1 MKVPDIE
8 TITPNQSREC
18 QLRKAYPQFCSELDE
33 DDTISK
39 DLPFT
44 ERVWLKINGK
54 TEAPKCPVCGAPVK
68 FKSLSYGYRQTCS
81 RECSNKN
88 TEKIEKTKINNTEKY
103 GVSAPAKLTEVR
115 EKMKKTMIERYGTD
129 NPLKN
134 KEIHER
140 MMKTCIERHG
150 GLGNA
155 SEKSKRKQ
163 KGRMIDL
170 YGVENPVY
178 CKEISDKMRQ
188 TVLEKYGVEYVV
200 QNPDVQKKIKDTMKA
215 RYGTEHPMQNEEI
228 KEKTKNTNLERY
240 GVEWFCQTKEYNSS
254 LSNDSKANRAFANIL
269 DDLGIEFDREVVI
282 ENRRYDFQVGDTLI
296 EINPT
301 ATHNST
307 FGIKN
312 RAPLEKTYHT
322 DKTKLAEKHGF
333 TCIHIWDWDDP
344 EMIAKSMLAK
354 ETLYARECTVSEITA
369 REANAFIDANHFQG
383 RCRGTETAVG
393 IKNDGELVG
402 VMTFGKPR
410 YNKNF
415 EKELLRLCFKSGL
428 RVTGGAAKMFKYYIK
443 NHNPASIISYCDRSK
458 FSGRVYEELGFSL
471 LKAGAPSL
479 HWSNGKIHIRETM
492 LLRLGFD
499 KIFGT
504 SYGKGSDNHELMI
517 AHRFAEVYDCGQD
530 SYAYRR

>member
-1 MKVPDIE
+1 MKVPDIK

-18 QLRKAYPQFCSELDE
+18 QLRKAYPEFCRELEE

-44 ERVWLKINGK
+44 ERVWLKLNGK
-54 TEAPKCPVCGAPVK
+54 TEAPRCPVCGAPVK
-68 FKSLSYGYRQTCS
+68 FKSLSRGYRHTCS
-81 RECSNKN
+81 KACSNKN
-88 TEKIEKTKINNTEKY
+88 PEKIEKTKTNNTEKY
-103 GVSAPAKLTEVR
+103 GVSAPAKLTKVR
-115 EKMKKTMIERYGTD
+115 EKMKKTVTERYGTD

-134 KEIHER
+134 KEIRER

-155 SEKSKRKQ
+155 SENSKKKQ
-163 KGRMIDL
+163 IHTMIER
-170 YGVENPVY
+170 YGVKNAVELDSV
-178 CKEISDKMRQ
+178 RQ
-188 TVLEKYGVEYVV
+188 KIKTTLYEKYGSESTYGSKEI
-200 QNPDVQKKIKDTMKA
+200 QKRCKDTLLD
-215 RYGTEHPMQNEEI
+215 RYGVDTPIKNESI
-228 KEKTKNTNLERY
+228 KEKIKKTNLKRY

-254 LSNDSKANRAFANIL
+254 LSNDSKANKAFANIL
-269 DDLGIEFDREVVI
+269 NRLGIEYDREVAV
-282 ENRRYDFQVGDTLI
+282 ENRRYDFHVGDTLI

-312 RAPLEKTYHT
+312 RAPLEKTYHA

-354 ETLYARECTVSEITA
+354 ETLYARECIVSEITTK
-369 REANAFIDANHFQG
+369 EANAFIDANHFQG

-393 IKNDGELVG
+393 IKNGNELVG

-443 NHNPASIISYCDRSK
+443 KHDPASIISYCDRSK
-458 FSGRVYEELGFSL
+458 FSGRVYEEL
-471 LKAGAPSL
+471 
-479 HWSNGKIHIRETM
+479 
-492 LLRLGFD
+492 
-499 KIFGT
+499 
-504 SYGKGSDNHELMI
+504 
-517 AHRFAEVYDCGQD
+517 D
-530 SYAYRR
+530 SHC